1 MSDESRHTRIMSL
14 IDHSIARRTFQ
25 SIDDFHLYM
34 YGLKRSII
42 SRVTRHCM
50 YVCVTGNMRACYI
63 GENRT
68 RSILLSYIYT

>member
-34 YGLKRSII
+34 YDLKRSII

-50 YVCVTGNMRACYI
+50 YVCMCDRQHA
-63 GENRT
+63 RMLH
-68 RSILLSYIYT
+68 R